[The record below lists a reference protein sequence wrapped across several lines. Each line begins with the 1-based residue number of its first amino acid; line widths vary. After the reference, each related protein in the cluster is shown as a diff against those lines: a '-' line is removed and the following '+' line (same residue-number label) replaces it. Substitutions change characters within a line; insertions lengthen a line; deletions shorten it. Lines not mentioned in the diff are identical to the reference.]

1 MMLVCWN
8 GMRAAVLGL
17 ALPCDM
23 GWGCCCCLLLVSK
36 LQWAV
41 HFSQHPYRADFYL
54 EKLGRVV
61 KILLLLVFFFC
72 DKIHLLFWI
81 GSTSMQLNKTIVS

>member
-1 MMLVCWN
+1 MLVCWN

-17 ALPCDM
+17 ALPCAICH
-23 GWGCCCCLLLVSK
+23 GLGLGRRRLLLLVSK

-61 KILLLLVFFFC
+61 KILLLLVFFF
-72 DKIHLLFWI
+72 LR
-81 GSTSMQLNKTIVS
+81 